1 MLGSPRPRPEGG
13 LDPEGWGVAV
23 WRSPAVGL
31 IGIGFYMATSIVG
44 LTIIGN
50 QLDRRLDTDPVL
62 TLVFLVL
69 GLLVGLLG
77 AYRQLRWVLQ
87 QAAEEE
93 RRGKR

>member
-1 MLGSPRPRPEGG
+1 M
-13 LDPEGWGVAV
+13 AV

-50 QLDRRLDTDPVL
+50 QLDRRLGTDPVL

-69 GLLVGLLG
+69 GLLLGLLG

-87 QAAEEE
+87 RAAEEE